1 MNRLQNKV
9 CVITG
14 AGKGIG
20 ATTAAIFAREGGIVE
35 IGDVDMDAAARVQQ
49 ELQKNGGNGNATHVD
64 VTDQASVN
72 TWIDGVVRRHGR
84 IDVLFNNAGISA
96 VGRVDDID
104 EELWN
109 RVVAVNI
116 TGVFYVSRAVLP
128 EMMEKRRGSVI
139 NMSSA
144 AAELGLARRAAY
156 AATKGAVLS
165 MTKSMQVDYA
175 PYNIRVNA
183 LLPGTIYTPFVQDYL
198 KKSYA
203 DPDMAIKELKKRQLA
218 GELGTPEDVAWAAVY
233 LASDESK
240 YMMGSGLVIDGGTIS
255 GKPY

>member
-1 MNRLQNKV
+1 MNRLLNKV
-9 CVITG
+9 CMITG
-14 AGKGIG
+14 SGKGIG
-20 ATTAAIFAREGGIVE
+20 AATAAIFAREGAVVE
-35 IGDVDMDAAARVQQ
+35 IGDVDLDSAARVQRDL
-49 ELQKNGGNGNATHVD
+49 ENNGGKATANFVD
-64 VTDQASVN
+64 VADQKSVN
-72 TWIDGVVRRHGR
+72 DWIAGIAGRHGR

-96 VGRVDDID
+96 VGRLDEVD

-109 RVVAVNI
+109 RVFAVNV
-116 TGVFYVSRAVLP
+116 TGVYHVSKAVLP
-128 EMMEKRRGSVI
+128 IMMKQRFGSVI

-144 AAELGLARRAAY
+144 TAELGILRRAAY
-156 AATKGAVLS
+156 SATKGAVLA

-198 KKSYA
+198 KKSYG
-203 DPDMAIKELKKRQLA
+203 DPTEALGELKKRQLA
-218 GELGTPEDVAWAAVY
+218 SELGTPEDVAWAAVY

-255 GKPY
+255 GKPF

>member
-49 ELQKNGGNGNATHVD
+49 ELQKNGGNCNATHVD
-64 VTDQASVN
+64 VTDQAGVN

-96 VGRVDDID
+96 VGRVDDIG

-128 EMMEKRRGSVI
+128 EMMERRRGSVI

-203 DPDMAIKELKKRQLA
+203 DPDAAIRELKKRQLA